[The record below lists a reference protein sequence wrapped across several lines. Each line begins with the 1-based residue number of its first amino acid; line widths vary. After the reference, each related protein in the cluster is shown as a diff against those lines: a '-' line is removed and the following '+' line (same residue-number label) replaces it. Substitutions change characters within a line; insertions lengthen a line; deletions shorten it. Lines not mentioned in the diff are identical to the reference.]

1 LQASRLGYRLGVR
14 RPLEG
19 SYSTTFAIVMIALC
33 PNIIVTTAWTLVT
46 KPVGHSLALGP
57 TGLEVTEGL
66 SNAGYALGA
75 LIGGDLTQRF
85 RQRPL
90 HLGFQTLFCL
100 ACVLSAVATS
110 WPLFAVG
117 RVLQGLATGFLL
129 VIAIPPLVQRF
140 PARRLP
146 LTAAG
151 INVAFF
157 GAVCAGPLIGGVSS
171 LTLHDY
177 RYLFVGLAVVAAAG
191 VGLGL
196 VSLPD
201 QEPPN
206 PDLRPDWPAFGLA
219 TVATIAPFL
228 GVSLLIS
235 PTRGY
240 NAPAFWAPLAAGVI
254 ALAALFVV
262 EYRRD
267 DALTPVRQ
275 LASALPLIGI
285 LVATFAGAVFV
296 TAVQLLIAYVTGVQ
310 HSSALYAGVSTWP
323 QIVTLFAAAI
333 AFYFLL
339 RTRFLGPF
347 VLVGFAVLAGGV
359 ALLLQLGHA
368 GTHGIVL
375 ASTALFGFGA
385 GATVSPALW
394 LAGLSV
400 SAKLVGRVFA
410 LVELIRAEGDYIIAP
425 VIRKISVTSAGSRG
439 AAHGIRHG
447 VWITIVLT
455 LGSIVVCVAIWLLG
469 RVRLQQPDL
478 ERYVDEGEPAIESP
492 PLLAA

>member
-1 LQASRLGYRLGVR
+1 LVR

-19 SYSTTFAIVMIALC
+19 SYWTTFAIVMIALC

-46 KPVGHSLALGP
+46 KPIGHSLALGP

-90 HLGFQTLFCL
+90 HLAFQSLFAI
-100 ACVLSAVATS
+100 ACVLCIAAPS

-129 VIAIPPLVQRF
+129 VVAIPPLVQRF
-140 PARRLP
+140 PAGRLP
-146 LTAAG
+146 ITAAG

-157 GAVCAGPLIGGVSS
+157 GAVCAGPLIGGVAS
-171 LTLHDY
+171 LNLHDF
-177 RYLFVGLAVVAAAG
+177 RYLFVGLAAVAATG
-191 VGLGL
+191 VVLGL
-196 VSLPD
+196 LSLPS

-206 PDLRPDWPAFGLA
+206 RNLRPDWPAFGLA
-219 TVATIAPFL
+219 AVATIAPFV
-228 GVSLLIS
+228 GVSLLTS

-240 NAPAFWAPLAAGVI
+240 SAPTFWLPLAAGAV
-254 ALAALFVV
+254 ALALLFVV
-262 EYRRD
+262 EYRRE
-267 DALTPVRQ
+267 DALTPVHQ
-275 LASALPLIGI
+275 LASSLPVIGI
-285 LVATFAGAVFV
+285 LVATLAGAVFV
-296 TAVQLLIAYVTGVQ
+296 TGVQLLLAYVTGVQ

-323 QIVTLFAAAI
+323 QIVTLLLAAA
-333 AFYFLL
+333 AFYLLL

-347 VLVGFAVLAGGV
+347 VLGGFVVLAGGV
-359 ALLLQLGHA
+359 ALLLRLGHA
-368 GTHGIVL
+368 GTHGTVL
-375 ASTALFGFGA
+375 AATALLGFGA

-394 LAGLSV
+394 LAGFSV

-410 LVELIRAEGDYIIAP
+410 LVELIRAEGDYIVAP
-425 VIRKISVTSAGSRG
+425 IVRKISVTSAGSLG

-447 VWITIVLT
+447 VWITLVIALV
-455 LGSIVVCVAIWLLG
+455 SIAVCVTVWFTG
-469 RVRLQQPDL
+469 RVRLQRPDL
-478 ERYVDEGEPAIESP
+478 ERYIDEGEPAVESQP
-492 PLLAA
+492 VHAALAA